1 MKVKRTSIS
10 RNKISWLLDQEL
22 DVKMQALQHHL
33 DISRMLV
40 NDVLEDEVRQF
51 TGQRYRH
58 DKPNN
63 GQYSRWGYNRGSIK
77 LGHQRVPIEVPRIYD
92 TKNSCN
98 KSLES
103 YSKLRKLQEIDD
115 RVLKAVLL
123 GLSTRDYEPVI
134 KNMMDSF
141 GISHS
146 SVSKEFIEQSSQRL
160 EAFENRSLKEYDFV
174 SLFIDGKYLAKE
186 QVLIVL
192 GVTIQGDKIPIGF
205 IQTATENHKSIAQL
219 LSSLVDRGLKYEE
232 GLLVVIDGSKGI
244 FKAVKKVFDKY
255 AIIQR
260 CQWHKRENVL
270 SYLPEEKAN
279 KYRKRMNR
287 AYRQESYDEAKS
299 GLKIIL
305 DDLKID
311 NMGASRSLE
320 EGLEETLTLH
330 RLGLYETFGRSFA
343 TTNAIENLNSQLGK
357 YLRKVKHWKTSNQRY
372 RWVASALYEIE
383 HRMRKVNNYK
393 KLNEMREILKAEVNK
408 QQQKLLNVA

>member
-1 MKVKRTSIS
+1 MKVKRISIN

-40 NDVLEDEVRQF
+40 NDVLEDEVRQY
-51 TGQRYRH
+51 TGQRYKH

-77 LGHQRVPIEVPRIYD
+77 LGHQRVPIDVPRIYD
-92 TKNSCN
+92 KENNCN

-103 YSKLRKLQEIDD
+103 YGKLRELQEIDD
-115 RVLKAVLL
+115 RVPKAVLL

-141 GISHS
+141 GTGHS

-160 EAFENRSLKEYDFV
+160 EAFENRSLKEYDFIG
-174 SLFIDGKYLAKE
+174 LFIDGKYLAQE

-219 LSSLVDRGLKYEE
+219 LSSLIERGLKYED

-279 KYRKRMNR
+279 KYRKRMNK

-299 GLKIIL
+299 ELMVIL

-343 TTNAIENLNSQLGK
+343 TTNAIENLNSQIEK
-357 YLRKVKHWKTSNQRY
+357 YLRKVKYWKTSSQRY

-393 KLNEMREILKAEVNK
+393 KLNEMRETLKAEINK
-408 QQQKLLNVA
+408 QQKILPNVA

>member
-1 MKVKRTSIS
+1 MKVKRISIN

-40 NDVLEDEVRQF
+40 NDVLEDEVRQY
-51 TGQRYRH
+51 TGQRYKH

-77 LGHQRVPIEVPRIYD
+77 LGHQRVPIDVPRIYD
-92 TKNSCN
+92 KENNCN

-103 YSKLRKLQEIDD
+103 YGKLRELQEIDD
-115 RVLKAVLL
+115 RVPKAVLL

-160 EAFENRSLKEYDFV
+160 EAFENRSLKEYDFIG
-174 SLFIDGKYLAKE
+174 LFIDGKYLAQE

-219 LSSLVDRGLKYEE
+219 LSSLIERGLKYED

-279 KYRKRMNR
+279 KYRKRMNK

-299 GLKIIL
+299 ELMVIL

-311 NMGASRSLE
+311 NMGASRSLG

-343 TTNAIENLNSQLGK
+343 TTNAIENLNSQIEK
-357 YLRKVKHWKTSNQRY
+357 YLRKVKYWKTSSQRY

-393 KLNEMREILKAEVNK
+393 KLNEMRETLKAEINK
-408 QQQKLLNVA
+408 QQKILPNVA

>member
-1 MKVKRTSIS
+1 MKVKRISIN
-10 RNKISWLLDQEL
+10 RNKISWLLGQEL

-40 NDVLEDEVRQF
+40 NDVLEDEVRQY
-51 TGQRYRH
+51 TGQRYKH

-63 GQYSRWGYNRGSIK
+63 GQYSRWADNRGSIK
-77 LGHQRVPIEVPRIYD
+77 LGHQRVPIDVPRIYD
-92 TKNSCN
+92 KENNCN

-103 YSKLRKLQEIDD
+103 YGKLRELQEIDD
-115 RVLKAVLL
+115 RVPKAVLL

-141 GISHS
+141 GTGHS

-160 EAFENRSLKEYDFV
+160 EAFENRSLKEYDFIG
-174 SLFIDGKYLAKE
+174 LFIDGKYLAQE

-205 IQTATENHKSIAQL
+205 IQTATENHKGIAQL
-219 LSSLVDRGLKYEE
+219 LSSLIERGLKYED

-279 KYRKRMNR
+279 KYRKRMNK

-299 GLKIIL
+299 ELMVIL

-311 NMGASRSLE
+311 NMGASRSLG

-343 TTNAIENLNSQLGK
+343 TTNAIENLNSQIEK
-357 YLRKVKHWKTSNQRY
+357 YLRKVKYWKTSSQRY

-393 KLNEMREILKAEVNK
+393 KLNEMRETLKAEINK
-408 QQQKLLNVA
+408 QQKILPNVA

>member
-1 MKVKRTSIS
+1 MSLITTGIN
-10 RNKISWLLDQEL
+10 RNKLSWLLDQEL

-40 NDVLEDEVRQF
+40 NDVLEDEVRNY
-51 TGQRYRH
+51 TGQRYKH

-77 LGHQRVPIEVPRIYD
+77 LGQQRIPIDVPRIYD
-92 TKNSCN
+92 NENNCN

-103 YSKLRKLQEIDD
+103 YSKLRELQEIDD
-115 RVLKAVLL
+115 RILKAVLL

-146 SVSKEFIEQSSQRL
+146 SISKEFIEQSSQRL
-160 EAFENRSLKEYDFV
+160 EAFEKRSLKEYDFI

-205 IQTATENHKSIAQL
+205 IQTATENHKSIGEL
-219 LSSLVDRGLKYEE
+219 LSSLIERGLQYED
-232 GLLVVIDGSKGI
+232 GLLVIIDGSKGI

-255 AIIQR
+255 AVIQR

-270 SYLPEEKAN
+270 SYLPEDKASH
-279 KYRKRMNR
+279 YRKRMNK
-287 AYRQESYDEAKS
+287 AYRQESYDEARRE
-299 GLKIIL
+299 LQLIL
-305 DDLKID
+305 DDLKVD
-311 NMGASRSLE
+311 NMGASRSLQ

-330 RLGLYETFGRSFA
+330 RLGLNEDFARSFA
-343 TTNAIENLNSQLGK
+343 TTNAIENLNSQIEK
-357 YLRKVKHWKTSNQRY
+357 YLRKVKHWKTSYQRY

-393 KLNEMREILKAEVNK
+393 KLYEMRKVLKAEVHK
-408 QQQKLLNVA
+408 QQKILQNVA

>member
-1 MKVKRTSIS
+1 MKVKPISIN
-10 RNKISWLLDQEL
+10 RKKLSWLLGQEL

-40 NDVLEDEVRQF
+40 NDVLEDEVKQY

-58 DKPNN
+58 DN

-77 LGHQRVPIEVPRIYD
+77 LGHQRVPIDVPRVYD
-92 TKNSCN
+92 NANNCN

-103 YSKLRKLQEIDD
+103 YSKLRELQEIDE

-134 KNMMDSF
+134 KNMLDSF

-146 SVSKEFIEQSSQRL
+146 SVSKEFIAQSSQRL
-160 EAFENRSLKEYDFV
+160 EAFEKRSLKEYDFI

-192 GVTIQGDKIPIGF
+192 GVTISGDKIPIGF

-219 LSSLVDRGLKYEE
+219 LSSLIERGLKYEE

-244 FKAVKKVFDKY
+244 FKAVKTVFDKY
-255 AIIQR
+255 AVIQR

-270 SYLPEEKAN
+270 SYLPDDKADQ
-279 KYRKRMNR
+279 YRKRMNK
-287 AYRQESYDEAKS
+287 AYRQESYDDAKKE
-299 GLKIIL
+299 LQIIL

-311 NMGASRSLE
+311 NMGASRSLQ

-330 RLGLYETFGRSFA
+330 RIGLYEAFGRSFA
-343 TTNAIENLNSQLGK
+343 TTNVIENLNSQIEK
-357 YLRKVKHWKTSNQRY
+357 YLRKVKHWKTSSQRY

-383 HRMRKVNNYK
+383 HKMRKVNNYK
-393 KLNEMREILKAEVNK
+393 KLGEMREVLKIEMNK
-408 QQQKLLNVA
+408 QQKILQNVA

>member
-1 MKVKRTSIS
+1 MKVKRTSIN

-40 NDVLEDEVRQF
+40 NDVLEDEVMQY
-51 TGQRYRH
+51 TGQRYKH
-58 DKPNN
+58 EKPNN

-77 LGHQRVPIEVPRIYD
+77 LGHQRIPIDVPRIYD
-92 TKNSCN
+92 KENSCN

-103 YSKLRKLQEIDD
+103 YSKLRELQQIDE

-146 SVSKEFIEQSSQRL
+146 SVSREFIEQSSQRL
-160 EAFENRSLKEYDFV
+160 EAFENRNLREYDFI

-219 LSSLVDRGLKYEE
+219 LSSLVERGLKYDE

-244 FKAVKKVFDKY
+244 YKAVKKVFDTY
-255 AIIQR
+255 AVIQR
-260 CQWHKRENVL
+260 CHWHKRENVL

-279 KYRKRMNR
+279 AYRKRMNK
-287 AYRQESYDEAKS
+287 AYRQESYQDAKRD
-299 GLKIIL
+299 LKNIL

-311 NMGASRSLE
+311 NMGACRSLQ
-320 EGLEETLTLH
+320 EGLEDTLTLH
-330 RLGLYETFGRSFA
+330 RLGLYEDFGRSFA
-343 TTNAIENLNSQLGK
+343 TTNAIENVNSQIEK
-357 YLRKVKHWKTSNQRY
+357 YLRKVKHWKTSSQRY

-383 HRMRKVNNYK
+383 HRMRKVNNHK
-393 KLNEMREILKAEVNK
+393 KLNEMRQVLKEEINK
-408 QQQKLLNVA
+408 QQNLLQNVA

>member
-1 MKVKRTSIS
+1 MKVKRTSIN

-51 TGQRYRH
+51 TGGRYKH

-77 LGHQRVPIEVPRIYD
+77 LGHQRVPIDVPRIYD
-92 TKNSCN
+92 NENKCN

-103 YSKLRKLQEIDD
+103 YGKLRELQEIDD

-219 LSSLVDRGLKYEE
+219 LGSLVDRGLKYED

-279 KYRKRMNR
+279 NYRKRMNK

-299 GLKIIL
+299 ELKVVL

-311 NMGASRSLE
+311 NMGASRSLQ

-330 RLGLYETFGRSFA
+330 RLGLYENFGRSFA
-343 TTNAIENLNSQLGK
+343 TTNAIENLNSQIEK
-357 YLRKVKHWKTSNQRY
+357 YLRKVKHWKTSSQRY

-408 QQQKLLNVA
+408 QQKILLNVA

>member
-1 MKVKRTSIS
+1 MKVKRISIN

-40 NDVLEDEVRQF
+40 NDVLEDEVRQY
-51 TGQRYRH
+51 TGQRYKH

-77 LGHQRVPIEVPRIYD
+77 LGHQRVPIDVPRIYD
-92 TKNSCN
+92 KENNCN

-103 YSKLRKLQEIDD
+103 YGKLRELQEIDD
-115 RVLKAVLL
+115 RVPKAVLL

-141 GISHS
+141 GTGHS

-160 EAFENRSLKEYDFV
+160 EAFENRSLKEYDFIG
-174 SLFIDGKYLAKE
+174 LFIDGKYLAQE

-219 LSSLVDRGLKYEE
+219 LSSLIERGLKYED

-279 KYRKRMNR
+279 KYRKRMNK

-299 GLKIIL
+299 ELMVIL

-311 NMGASRSLE
+311 NMGASRSLG

-343 TTNAIENLNSQLGK
+343 TTNAIENLNSQIEK
-357 YLRKVKHWKTSNQRY
+357 YLRKVKYWKTSSQRY

-393 KLNEMREILKAEVNK
+393 KLNEMRETLKAEINK
-408 QQQKLLNVA
+408 QQKILPNVA